1 MEKIRKINK
10 RQTAGYGKTATNSLD
25 PKLQFTSKSFSKSY
39 TKLHE
44 SEPCMSHTSH
54 ESAPGIRGPNPTQPG
69 PQPTPLCLNNL
80 DWPAVP
86 PWGAMPDWRADFTG
100 GELFNHSLD
109 GVGAG
114 KGQWRRFE
122 NGG

>member
-1 MEKIRKINK
+1 M
-10 RQTAGYGKTATNSLD
+10 RQTAGYGKTATNSLG
-25 PKLQFTSKSFSKSY
+25 PKLQFTSKVLRPSY
-39 TKLHE
+39 E
-44 SEPCMSHTSH
+44 SEPWMSHTSH
-54 ESAPGIRGPNPTQPG
+54 ESAPGRGPNPTSTNPAR
-69 PQPTPLCLNNL
+69 PLCLNNL
-80 DWPAVP
+80 DWPSVP